1 MEKIKITGIGY
12 RPGYGDML
20 GGYHEVILRKDK
32 GGRWTYV
39 TCDREDHSA
48 PKVTAVYGAAA
59 EAVAQLEAFI
69 WEKEILS
76 LADRPESDLF
86 ATDYSPWSWNIDYEI
101 TSFGETKQEYCTI
114 EEYRSYSKGDHELL
128 KELRERFTALRGE
141 KISETVNKNDC

>member
-1 MEKIKITGIGY
+1 MTKIKISGISY

-20 GGYHEVILRKDK
+20 GGYHEVVLTKDK
-32 GGRWTYV
+32 RGSWTYV
-39 TCDREDHSA
+39 TSDREDHRA
-48 PKVTAVYGAAA
+48 PTVTTVYAVAD

-86 ATDYSPWSWNIDYEI
+86 ATDYSPWSWSIDYET

-114 EEYRSYSKGDHELL
+114 EEYKLYSKDDYTLL
-128 KELRERFTALRGE
+128 NELRERFTALQGE
-141 KISETVNKNDC
+141 KISQKAKK